1 MIIKPPLKKNHF
13 KSYSCR
19 LFWRKKVQSA
29 RMEFRSH
36 CVELMLFFSFFF
48 QICIPKYSFITQM
61 MNGYSFKIF
70 HCSSLKAIVVFKFWC
85 DYNVKKWEANLGKKA
100 NYWLSLVMWLIYWYY
115 GCDFDTVL
123 VTWHEQRNS
132 LFSNKLGQRWRGNAW
147 RSGFQVANFSCFQ
160 CSWCQGHLDFPKD
173 LVD

>member
-1 MIIKPPLKKNHF
+1 MQTVLEE
-13 KSYSCR
+13 KSSECWNGIQKSLR
-19 LFWRKKVQSA
+19 WAHGLFV
-29 RMEFRSH
+29 F
-36 CVELMLFFSFFF
+36 FFF
-48 QICIPKYSFITQM
+48 QTCIPQYNFITQM
-61 MNGYSFKIF
+61 MNQYSFKIS
-70 HCSSLKAIVVFKFWC
+70 HCSSLKAIAVFKFWC
-85 DYNVKKWEANLGKKA
+85 DYNVKKWEANLDKKA

-123 VTWHEQRNS
+123 VTWHEQRDS
-132 LFSNKLGQRWRGNAW
+132 LFSNKLGQRWCGNAW